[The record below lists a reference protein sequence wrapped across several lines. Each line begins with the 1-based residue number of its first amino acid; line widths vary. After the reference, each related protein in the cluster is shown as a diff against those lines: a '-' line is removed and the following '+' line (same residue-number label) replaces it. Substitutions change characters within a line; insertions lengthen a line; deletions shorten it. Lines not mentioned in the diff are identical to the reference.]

1 MGAASRRAPADPPG
15 PVHRASEH
23 HRGPPRSGRPA
34 LGRRAGGAGRQR
46 TIPRPPDLTAAPARI
61 CKFMFPAALANRS
74 ANETGACLPAH
85 ELPDRCIS
93 MRHTRLAET
102 SSFAADRVGFKHA
115 GVRQLQS
122 SRRADALFGDKDLG
136 VAGRSAGGPELAWVR
151 ESRHG
156 RSRSMTC
163 SGLASLSASVLSRCR
178 ETITPSITALTSAAR
193 SAASSAAIGL
203 LICA

>member
-136 VAGRSAGGPELAWVR
+136 VAGRC
-151 ESRHG
+151 
-156 RSRSMTC
+156 RSMTC